1 MQAPTVVYN
10 RAGNA
15 AGAIKYSRPAQFA
28 NRKKCQACPQSV
40 LSGMRPVYTYR
51 GVPPPPCYA
60 HEYQNKGLSSNETVE
75 MQVVC
80 LDSLIRSS
88 DIDRFLSP
96 ALP

>member
-1 MQAPTVVYN
+1 VMQAPTVVYN

-28 NRKKCQACPQSV
+28 DRKKCQACPQSV

-60 HEYQNKGLSSNETVE
+60 HEYQNKGVRSVDLGMNIKTKDLGRNLA
-75 MQVVC
+75 MN
-80 LDSLIRSS
+80 IRTK
-88 DIDRFLSP
+88 DL
-96 ALP
+96 